1 MKRAL
6 TTSLASLCA
15 LSALATLQPV
25 FAADEAVKEAVKEE
39 VGGSLREQAKGSM
52 PITSDLLEQA
62 IETQGAAGE
71 GLIEITAKVVATNDF
86 AKMAKLKGPSGES
99 KWYTVPDRVWRNADI
114 KPNDMVKVQYYEA
127 VATELVPGSGGTLG
141 HVQDKPVDEVQLE
154 AGEKPAA
161 EFQRG
166 ITLFG
171 NISAMDKATGKVT
184 VRTRDGS
191 EKTVRVQD
199 RSVLEGV
206 RVGDNVRATYVEA
219 LAVSVESAN

>member
-1 MKRAL
+1 MV
-6 TTSLASLCA
+6 
-15 LSALATLQPV
+15 QPV
-25 FAADEAVKEAVKEE
+25 FAADPAVEEAVKEE

-62 IETQGAAGE
+62 IATEGAAGAD
-71 GLIEITAKVVATNDF
+71 LIEITAKVVATNDF
-86 AKMAKLKGPSGES
+86 ARMAKLKGPSGES
-99 KWYTVPDRVWRNADI
+99 KWYTVPAKVWRNADI
-114 KPNDMVKVQYYEA
+114 KPNDMVNVKYYEA
-127 VATELVPGSGGTLG
+127 VATELVPGTGGTLG
-141 HVQDKPVDEVQLE
+141 HVQEKPVDEVQL
-154 AGEKPAA
+154 APGEKPAA

-184 VRTRDGS
+184 VRTREGE
-191 EKTVRVQD
+191 EKTIRVQD

-206 RVGDNVRATYVEA
+206 KVGDNVRATYVEA